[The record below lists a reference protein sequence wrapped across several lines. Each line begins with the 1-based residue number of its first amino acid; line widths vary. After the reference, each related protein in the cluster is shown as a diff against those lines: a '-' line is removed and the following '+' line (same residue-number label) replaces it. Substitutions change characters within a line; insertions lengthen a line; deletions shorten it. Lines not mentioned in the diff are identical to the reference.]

1 MIGSPGRSPVVAIL
15 PPALLA
21 AIITLACASD
31 DDPPLAVGFYAE
43 VAVGVEPQSDGLPDR
58 LGIAERQTI
67 IRWWYA
73 PDPLRWRWEIETVGS
88 IIDDGVALTV
98 VNGDDAW
105 EYDDRSNSYR
115 RGTLVVVPSGV
126 MLLPTFN
133 ALVGP
138 VSATSIDGL
147 IDQWRE
153 NDAYSE
159 ATLAGEATLL
169 GRLTQTVELRPSTG
183 GVARAFVDPE
193 RMFVMRWVFD
203 AGDGGQSYRSEVTA
217 LDYDARIDDGRFS
230 FDAPPGAREVGAPRA
245 QSCHSTSGPVG
256 SAAFPAEPGF
266 LRPAYVPARY
276 RSAASG
282 SESSASGGCGPISIW
297 ALAETPDGS
306 YILLRQRLRRGGIP
320 SAVRSWQPVDAN
332 LDDAYRRSDD
342 GVLRLLWRDGDV
354 VALLEA
360 DAVSF
365 DELLRIAESS
375 SVIPPAPQ

>member
-1 MIGSPGRSPVVAIL
+1 MIRTSGGAPVVSVL
-15 PPALLA
+15 LPALLA
-21 AIITLACASD
+21 ATITLACASD
-31 DDPPLAVGFYAE
+31 GDPPLAAGFYAE
-43 VAVGVEPQSDGLPDR
+43 VAVSVEPQSDDLPDGF
-58 LGIAERQTI
+58 GIAERQTI

-73 PDPLRWRWEIETVGS
+73 PDPLRWRWEVETVGS

-98 VNGDDAW
+98 VNGDDSW

-115 RGTLVVVPSGV
+115 RGTLVVVPDGV

-153 NDAYSE
+153 GDAYSE
-159 ATLAGEATLL
+159 ASVAGEATLL
-169 GRLTQTVELRPSTG
+169 GRLTRIVELRPSTG
-183 GVARAFVDPE
+183 GVAQAFVDPE
-193 RMFVMRWVFD
+193 RMFIMRWVFD
-203 AGDGGQSYRSEVTA
+203 AGDDGQSYRSEVTA
-217 LDYDARIDDGRFS
+217 LDYDTSIDDNRFT
-230 FDAPPGAREVGAPRA
+230 FEAPPGAREVEAPDA
-245 QSCHSTSGPVG
+245 QSCHSTSGPVNG
-256 SAAFPAEPGF
+256 AAFPAEPGF

-297 ALAETPDGS
+297 ALAKAPDGS

-342 GVLRLLWRDGDV
+342 GVLRLIWRDGDV
-354 VALLEA
+354 VTLLEA
-360 DAVSF
+360 DAASF